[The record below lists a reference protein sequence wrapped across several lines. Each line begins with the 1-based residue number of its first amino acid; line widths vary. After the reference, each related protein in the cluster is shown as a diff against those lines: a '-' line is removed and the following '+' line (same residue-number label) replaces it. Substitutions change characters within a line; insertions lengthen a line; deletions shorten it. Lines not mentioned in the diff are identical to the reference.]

1 VEIRCHMLGVIL
13 LVGVSLTYAGCDGTQ
28 NLFKKTE
35 PETAKPRIYVAN
47 ESSNTVTV
55 LDAKTFRLIGT
66 VDTRNH
72 STHDLALT
80 RDGRRLF
87 ATNLASGKLSIIDTD
102 MLETIASIYIGN
114 RCHVVTLSN
123 DNRQAWIANI
133 GEDTISI
140 MDTDTY
146 RVLGTIPISKGP
158 TGIAFSQDG
167 RYAFVSTQGRNVHV
181 IDTTSHQI
189 VKTIPVGA
197 DPHFLVLSPDGRIW
211 GTNAGGDDIFVID
224 PFTHEKVITLEVGS
238 QPQQIAFGYKGTQ
251 GPNAYVTVSGLGRV
265 VVVNTDSK
273 NLRVLEQI
281 EVGKGPNGI
290 WANPEGT
297 RLYVGQQPSNLLRV
311 IDTGTSQIITTVSVG
326 TKPIRV
332 IGGR

>member
-1 VEIRCHMLGVIL
+1 MRIRCHLLGVIL
-13 LVGVSLTYAGCDGTQ
+13 LGSVSVTHAGCAGTQ

-35 PETAKPRIYVAN
+35 PESSKPRIYVAN

-66 VDTRNH
+66 VDTKNY

-80 RDGRRLF
+80 RDGKRLF
-87 ATNLASGKLSIIDTD
+87 ATNLASGRLSVIDTD
-102 MLETIASIYIGN
+102 TLETIGSIYIGN

-133 GEDTISI
+133 GEDTVSI
-140 MDTDTY
+140 MDTTTY
-146 RVLGTIPISKGP
+146 RIVGTIPISKGP
-158 TGIAFSQDG
+158 TSIAFSQDG
-167 RYAFVSTQGRNVHV
+167 GYAFVSTQGKNVQV
-181 IDTTSHQI
+181 IDTATHQI
-189 VKTIPVGA
+189 VKTIPVGV

-211 GTNAGGDDIFVID
+211 GTNAGGDDIFIID
-224 PFTHEKVITLEVGS
+224 PFTHEKVITLDVGS
-238 QPQQIAFGYKGTQ
+238 QPQQIAFGYKGMQ
-251 GPNAYVTVSGLGRV
+251 GPNAYVTVSGLGKI

-297 RLYVGQQPSNLLRV
+297 RLYVVQQPSNIMRV

-326 TKPIRV
+326 NKPIRV